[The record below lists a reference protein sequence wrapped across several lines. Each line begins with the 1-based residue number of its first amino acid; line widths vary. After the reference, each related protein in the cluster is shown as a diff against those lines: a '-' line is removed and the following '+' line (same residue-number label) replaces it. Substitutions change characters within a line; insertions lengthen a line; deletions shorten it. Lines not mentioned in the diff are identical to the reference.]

1 MEDLQ
6 IFDKDGKALHI
17 ADVISR
23 FTKFKEY
30 GTKIDGAIFY
40 INEDIL
46 NQDHINQIRNYLNSR
61 EKSLKARK

>member
-6 IFDKDGKALHI
+6 IFDKDGKTLHI

-40 INEDIL
+40 INEDKL
-46 NQDHINQIRNYLNSR
+46 NQDHINQIRSYLNSR